1 LELFAHTYLCGNVSL
16 ARDWVI
22 IFMGIAVAVFFVVG
36 LVFLIL
42 LGLLGRTLMK
52 KSIGVIDENLKPT
65 LTSVKSS
72 ADNVKG
78 TTQFVSESAVKPIV
92 RTYGVVAGVRR
103 FASVV
108 AGLTSADTENRK

>member
-1 LELFAHTYLCGNVSL
+1 MELLSLAVLGGSVAL

-22 IFMGIAVAVFFVVG
+22 IFMGIAVAVFFAVA
-36 LVFLIL
+36 LVFLIV
-42 LGLLGRTLMK
+42 LGLLGRALMK
-52 KSIGVIDENLKPT
+52 KSISVIDDNLKPT
-65 LTSVKSS
+65 LNSVKTS

-78 TTQFVSESAVKPIV
+78 TTQFVSDSAVKPIV

-108 AGLTSADTENRK
+108 TGLTGADTNNRK